1 MLRKRKKQ
9 YLPRLFKY
17 FYRHQCFIGS
27 AVINSLSLESYTL
40 LDMSVKE
47 LMISIDI
54 YAKWFPS
61 LCETYLDVTEGGCL
75 HSFLVLFSLKAQAMA
90 LTIADAFKMAFIN
103 YEKMKFVESHSGS
116 RLPQYDI
123 QEPNQQGDA
132 AVNQGFVDT
141 DTNPKTT
148 TADLL
153 NAPIIQVTEG
163 ISSPPV
169 EEDIAKKI
177 QALVKF
183 ILLV

>member
-1 MLRKRKKQ
+1 
-9 YLPRLFKY
+9 
-17 FYRHQCFIGS
+17 
-27 AVINSLSLESYTL
+27 
-40 LDMSVKE
+40 
-47 LMISIDI
+47 
-54 YAKWFPS
+54 
-61 LCETYLDVTEGGCL
+61 
-75 HSFLVLFSLKAQAMA
+75 MA

-103 YEKMKFVESHSGS
+103 YEKMKFVESHRGS
-116 RLPQYDI
+116 RLAQYDNKG
-123 QEPNQQGDA
+123 PNQQGDA

-148 TADLL
+148 TADIL

-163 ISSPPV
+163 TFSPAV